1 MHAAHLISLML
12 VSFLALVT
20 ANPLATQRDTETCG
34 CESPT
39 GCPGRCSGNSQ
50 CVDYC
55 GMNTTVFCDAC
66 GETSLGC
73 ILNDNG
79 SCFTVNE

>member
-1 MHAAHLISLML
+1 MHAARFISLML
-12 VSFLALVT
+12 VWAFALVT
-20 ANPLATQRDTETCG
+20 ANPLVAQREVCG

-39 GCPGRCSGNSQ
+39 GCPGRCSGNSL
-50 CVDYC
+50 CVGYC
-55 GMNTTVFCDAC
+55 GMNTTVFCSAC

-73 ILNDNG
+73 ILNDDG